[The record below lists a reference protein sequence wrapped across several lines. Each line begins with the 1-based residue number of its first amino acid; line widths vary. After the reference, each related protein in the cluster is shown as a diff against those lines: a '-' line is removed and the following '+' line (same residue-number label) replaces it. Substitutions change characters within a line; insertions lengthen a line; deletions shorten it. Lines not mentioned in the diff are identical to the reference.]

1 MIKLKAGGSGIVPG
15 ERGVPPMENP
25 ITTTKRNR
33 RKNATST
40 TERLMEAAGRARA
53 EARDLPPGPAQR
65 ELLRRAREA
74 ETTAHLNDW
83 LTSPGLQAPR

>member
-1 MIKLKAGGSGIVPG
+1 
-15 ERGVPPMENP
+15 MESP
-25 ITTTKRNR
+25 ITIVKRNR

-40 TERLMEAAGRARA
+40 TERLMECAAQARA
-53 EARDLPPGPAQR
+53 EAATLPPGPARR

-83 LTSPGLQAPR
+83 LTSPGLQTPK